1 MGESDAET
9 GEKPESGP
17 VKRVVVVGG
26 GVTGLATAFR
36 VLTGGKNG
44 ERVELTLVEA
54 SGRFGGKINTV
65 REDGLIL
72 DGGPDAFVA
81 NKPFATRLCRDLGL
95 GDRLIE
101 TIAENRRV
109 YIQRN
114 GKLHPLPE
122 GVVLGIPT
130 RILPM
135 ATSPLFSKRGL
146 ARMGLDLLLPRGDDP
161 DESMGSFVERRLGRE
176 ALDRLAEPLLG
187 GIYVGDPRK
196 LSIRATFPQ
205 LAELED
211 AHRSLV
217 LGTLKTRKLP
227 KHGPPPSA
235 FYSLVSGM
243 SELPETLAKRVGEL
257 GATIRTNTKVER
269 IAEDGG
275 KYRVT
280 VRGPSGDEDVL
291 VADHVVLGVPAAVA
305 APLLAPIEPVA
316 SEILGGIEYVS
327 SATCLLAY
335 PRSAIPHP
343 MDAVGALIPKTE
355 GPRIL
360 AISFMTSKWPG
371 RGPADTAVIRVF
383 FGGYEREADVTVDD
397 ATMLATA
404 KRDLATVLGA
414 RGEPKLA
421 RFFRYVKANP
431 QPFVGH
437 LARMRRVREAI
448 AKHPGLH
455 IGGMAYDGVGI
466 PDCAR
471 QAEEIARRILSH

>member
-1 MGESDAET
+1 VSDSNDLNGTGGERPLE
-9 GEKPESGP
+9 
-17 VKRVVVVGG
+17 VLVIGG

-36 VLTGGKNG
+36 VLSGSKNG
-44 ERVELTLVEA
+44 RRVAVTLVE
-54 SGRFGGKINTV
+54 SSDRFGGKINTV
-65 REDGLIL
+65 REEGLIL

-81 NKPFATRLCRDLGL
+81 NKPFATRLCKDLGL

-101 TIAENRRV
+101 TIPENRSV
-109 YIQRN
+109 YIQRK
-114 GKLHPLPE
+114 GRLHKLPE
-122 GVVLGIPT
+122 GVILGVPT

-135 ATSPLFSKRGL
+135 VTSPLFSKRGL
-146 ARMGLDLLLPRGDDP
+146 ARMGLDLVLPKGRDP
-161 DESMGSFVERRLGRE
+161 DESMASFVERRLGRE

-187 GIYVGDPRK
+187 GIYVGDPHK

-211 AHRSLV
+211 AHRSLM

-235 FYSLVSGM
+235 FYSLKSGM

-257 GATIRTNTKVER
+257 GATILTKTRVTD
-269 IAEDGG
+269 IAERSGG
-275 KYRVT
+275 YDVT
-280 VRGPSGDEDVL
+280 VRD
-291 VADHVVLGVPAAVA
+291 ADGNERTLSAEHVVLAVPAAVA
-305 APLLAPIEPVA
+305 TGLLAKIEPVA
-316 SEILGGIEYVS
+316 SSILGSIEYVS

-335 PRSAIPHP
+335 PRSAVPHR
-343 MDAVGALIPKTE
+343 MDAVGALIPKHE

-360 AISFMTSKWPG
+360 AISFMTSKWPF
-371 RGPADTAVIRVF
+371 RGPDDTAVLRVF
-383 FGGYEREADVTVDD
+383 FGGYERESDVTVDD

-404 KRDLATVLGA
+404 KRDLGTVLGV
-414 RGEPKLA
+414 RGEPKIA

-437 LARMRRVREAI
+437 LDRMRRVREAL
-448 AKHPGLH
+448 ARHKGLH

-471 QAEEIARRILSH
+471 QSEEIAKKILS